1 MFFLDG
7 SIQIVWRPDLFA
19 IIHIFYKA
27 ETYGSAYCL
36 SLQKNTCRS
45 LWADVTCTVVHTL
58 THPNESHV
66 TLVLILIIVD
76 GVQHDAVA
84 VFVVVDVDKAARGRE
99 GACAYSCH
107 IK

>member
-1 MFFLDG
+1 MKNKLLDKIEGKMIIFQCFF
-7 SIQIVWRPDLFA
+7 SVAPFDLLA
-19 IIHIFYKA
+19 IFHIYYNA

-45 LWADVTCTVVHTL
+45 LWADVTCTVVHTF

-66 TLVLILIIVD
+66 TPVLILIIVD

-84 VFVVVDVDKAARGRE
+84 VFVVVDVDKAA
-99 GACAYSCH
+99 
-107 IK
+107 